1 MGGSQLGGETDVLH
15 ADDLFTTMLG
25 DGVPDRHAISG
36 QM

>member
-1 MGGSQLGGETDVLH
+1 VLH
-15 ADDLFTTMLG
+15 ADDLFTAMLG